1 MAQITIR
8 ASYPNDKLEEAV
20 NEFFHVLDSFPPDS
34 VEFEKG
40 KHLKS
45 KGTFVIRKPKQ
56 RETRANPHAIYETH
70 HMKDLSR
77 SIEYS
82 KSLLNR
88 ALQVYYR

>member
-8 ASYPNDKLEEAV
+8 ASYPNDRLEDAV

-34 VEFEKG
+34 VEFEKDRN
-40 KHLKS
+40 LKS

-56 RETRANPHAIYETH
+56 REAKTSPNAVSETR
-70 HMKDLSR
+70 HMKDLKR

-88 ALQVYYR
+88 ALDVYYR